1 MRNRDDIKMKKET
14 TQILEGMLAYEQELK
29 KKREMSFWKKAGS
42 PCLLHEALTR
52 QTKNE
57 LDEIRKTYNFPNMSA
72 LKKEDLCKELTIV
85 IPIVLYRTLCTWDED
100 RYELLY
106 GIISKKGVIPYESV
120 SPREREELRKLGLLF
135 HGIKQNE
142 KILFIPEDLMD
153 LLKNIDYKE
162 ISSIL
167 KRNTDWILM
176 TQGLLYYIGVSEFW
190 NVMAKIESMRKEKID
205 SSTYLEVIFSAI
217 GYYEQ
222 IGISGGML
230 YHKDVENLSKV
241 MKEQDLRKNVP
252 DYPFTKEQLR
262 KAGRPGYIEKS
273 PEMRSVLEFIQDN
286 YSLLSEETDVIAEDM
301 VRIINQTGDPIQL
314 MKYFEKILE
323 FPDFEWIQILTQL
336 VMKLY
341 NNSRQWELRGYT
353 PEEFG
358 KKRGIQ
364 MKPPAALLQINPAI
378 VPEPEKKTGSLKVGR
393 NDPCPCGSG
402 KKYKKCCGRA

>member
-1 MRNRDDIKMKKET
+1 MGNSDDRKMKKEM
-14 TQILEGMLAYEQELK
+14 IKMLEGMLEYHEELK
-29 KKREMSFWKKAGS
+29 EKQEISFWKMAGS

-52 QTKNE
+52 QTKIE
-57 LDEIRKTYNFPNMSA
+57 LDEIRKVHNFPNMSA
-72 LKKEDLCKELTIV
+72 LKKSDLCDELTLA
-85 IPIVLYRTLCTWDED
+85 IPIVLKRILYTWDIE

-106 GIISKKGVIPYESV
+106 VIISKNGVIPYKAI

-135 HGIKQNE
+135 HGINGNE
-142 KILFIPEDLMD
+142 KILFIPEDLLV
-153 LLKNIDYKE
+153 LLKKLDYKE
-162 ISSIL
+162 LSSIL

-176 TQGLLYYIGVSEFW
+176 TQGLLYYLGVSEYW
-190 NVMAKIESMRKEKID
+190 NVIAKIESMRKEKID
-205 SSTYLEVIFSAI
+205 ASTYLEVIFSAI

-230 YHKDVENLSKV
+230 YHKDVKNLSKV
-241 MKEQDLRKNVP
+241 MKEQNLRKNVP

-262 KAGRPGYIEKS
+262 KAGKPGCIEKS
-273 PEMRSVLEFIQDN
+273 PEMRSILQFIQDN
-286 YSLLSEETDVIAEDM
+286 YSLLSEETDIIAEDM

-314 MKYFEKILE
+314 MKYIEEILE
-323 FPDFEWIQILTQL
+323 FPDFEWIQILTRL
-336 VMKLY
+336 VMELY

-364 MKPPAALLQINPAI
+364 MKPPAALLQINPTI